1 MSKKEM
7 IQGKGS
13 GTLKGIIVGKES
25 PRKGNEYVEGVDKK
39 QNKYRKMRLM
49 VKTSKNNL
57 VVLDFFGGVRDY
69 VYAYNSK
76 EKITKK
82 IAWDKRNDELPS
94 GFTFINPPEYD
105 LVGEI
110 HKNYKDGDSVKIKFT
125 PTFSTYETNDGKIK
139 QQVKFL
145 GKNIERIEPINFD
158 SENFEEEVN
167 FTQDIVIREITEDTA
182 EKKLYISAYVILYGN
197 KFEPAEF
204 VLDTERDAD
213 FTKNMKG
220 LKFGDSIKIYGT
232 IQNRVITEEKQEKTG
247 WGDQPQSAYD
257 IIRYLEIRGALGETL
272 QKKLYKEDD
281 FEKIEDGITAEQKK
295 ALVKEVKDE
304 EGLPFKL
311 DE

>member
-25 PRKGNEYVEGVDKK
+25 PRKGNEYVEGIDKK
-39 QNKYRKMRLM
+39 QNKYRKIKLM
-49 VKTSKNNL
+49 VKTSRNNM
-57 VVLDFFGGVRDY
+57 VVVDFFGGIRDY
-69 VYAYNSK
+69 VYAYSNK
-76 EKITKK
+76 EKKSKK
-82 IAWDKRNDELPS
+82 ISWDKRKEELPS
-94 GFTFINPPEYD
+94 GFIFINPPEYD
-105 LVGEI
+105 LVEEVY
-110 HKNYKDGDSVKIKFT
+110 KNYKDGDSVEIKFT
-125 PTFSTYETNDGKIK
+125 PTFSTYKTDDGKTK

-145 GKNIERIEPINFD
+145 GKNIKRIEPINFND
-158 SENFEEEVN
+158 ESFKEEAN
-167 FTQDIVIREITEDTA
+167 FTQDIIIREITEDTA
-182 EKKLYISAYVILYGN
+182 ENKLYISAYVILYGN

-204 VLDTERDAD
+204 VLDTERDVD

-232 IQNRVITEEKQEKTG
+232 IQNRVVTEEKEEKTG
-247 WGDQPQSAYD
+247 WGNQPQTAYD
-257 IIRYLEIRGALGETL
+257 IVRYLEIIGALGETL